1 MVLGNH
7 LTYKLLT
14 SSDQLAYKKDY
25 EHFKISVTA
34 GHLLL
39 SALGLIFVMRGYSV
53 FVDGVVPLYSVIAYW
68 TMIAREVVLK
78 MNGSNIRGWWF
89 AHHFLSM
96 FLSGLMIIWDK
107 KSEGYPPVRL
117 PLFCFYFY
125 IGAVQVLQY
134 RYQMSRLYALR
145 SLSRVD
151 PMETTNELSQNL
163 IRHNLLFL
171 LPFLLIAYAAEFYLA
186 HLIWCNRSD
195 LNSVAIAAVYFT
207 LAVGNTLTTCYTYY
221 KKVFLRSKS
230 MYIRGD
236 EDTHNKGHL
245 LIRQFTK
252 SAEDLS
258 KKDE

>member
-1 MVLGNH
+1 MF
-7 LTYKLLT
+7 Y
-14 SSDQLAYKKDY
+14 
-25 EHFKISVTA
+25 
-34 GHLLL
+34 
-39 SALGLIFVMRGYSV
+39 
-53 FVDGVVPLYSVIAYW
+53 DGVIPLYSVIAYW
-68 TMIAREVVLK
+68 TMIGREVVLK

-107 KSEGYPPVRL
+107 KSEGYPLVRL

-125 IGAVQVLQY
+125 LGAVQVLQY

-163 IRHNLLFL
+163 IHHNLLFL

-186 HLIWCNRSD
+186 RLIWVNRSGLD
-195 LNSVAIAAVYFT
+195 SLAIAAVYFV

-221 KKVFLRSKS
+221 KKMMMTAGSKS
-230 MYIRGD
+230 KSSRNIGAGGEGANM
-236 EDTHNKGHL
+236 GHL